1 METQASRTQAWREAL
16 LAKGAAWMGRARA
29 RGVDAL
35 GKLQSGAID
44 WQETLSA
51 RRATL
56 TAEPRRLGSLQI
68 ALLERTERWV
78 GRLADRARDSL
89 ARLRLPELPG
99 ASKPA
104 ELEPSRAQPIQP
116 AEAEPVESDA
126 ARVKGAR
133 PKRPSAKRSS
143 TKSSSTKSGKGETK
157 SETKG
162 PSSRRLV
169 LPIAEYETLSAR
181 AIVAEGPRL
190 TAAQREV
197 VLEHE
202 RANKKR
208 KSVLNALEGRL
219 PS

>member
-1 METQASRTQAWREAL
+1 METQASRTQAWREVL

-89 ARLRLPELPG
+89 ARLRLPELPV

-104 ELEPSRAQPIQP
+104 ELEPSRAQPIEP
-116 AEAEPVESDA
+116 EAEPVESDA

-157 SETKG
+157 TETKG

-169 LPIAEYETLSAR
+169 LPIAEYETLSAK
-181 AIVAEGPRL
+181 AIVAEVPRL
-190 TAAQREV
+190 TAAQRKV